1 MAAFLQS
8 KFHKT
13 QAAGGEANCEAAM
26 CKLPIKKKSWVSVI
40 FVSTVSLHSLV
51 CKRMKTVRCVYF
63 FW

>member
-40 FVSTVSLHSLV
+40 FVSTVSHL
-51 CKRMKTVRCVYF
+51 CVRG
-63 FW
+63 